1 MASIT
6 FVQPDGARLIVD
18 APAGL
23 TVMEAARNHGVP
35 GIEAQCGGQCACA
48 TCHGYLEGPWID
60 RLGPASESEQG
71 LLDFAWEPR
80 ENSRLTCQLQVDDT
94 LDGLVVHVPA
104 RQF

>member
-1 MASIT
+1 MAAIT
-6 FVQPDGARLIVD
+6 FVQPDGARTTLQV
-18 APAGL
+18 ATGL
-23 TVMEAARNHGVP
+23 TVMEAARNHGIP
-35 GIEAQCGGQCACA
+35 GIEAQCGGQCCCA
-48 TCHGYLEGPWID
+48 TCHGYLEPPWSG

-80 ENSRLTCQLQVDDT
+80 ENSRLTCQLQVDDS